1 MNLFQT
7 HANKVLVV
15 GDVMLDK
22 YLYGST
28 ERISPEAPVPIVK
41 IKSDDARAGGAAN
54 VGLNLSALKVQAE
67 VAGIVGRDSEGSV
80 LADLLH
86 SAKVSARFVISQDK
100 PTITK
105 LRIMSRHQQ
114 LLRLDQEEL
123 FSDQDAAALAEK
135 ALAESDAV
143 TVAVLSDYAKGSL
156 GAIRSLIDGFNQ
168 RDIPILVDPKGTDFS
183 RYRGATL
190 LTPNMSE
197 FEAVVGHCASEDI
210 VVQKAMALLA
220 ELDLKAL
227 LVTRSEKGM
236 TLFQPDKDPVYFA
249 ANAKAVFDV
258 TGAGDTVI
266 ATLAAGFAAGLNL
279 ERAVE
284 IANIAAGIAVSKL
297 GTDTVS
303 LAELNAEL
311 AHYSESDEQKVVSES
326 ALVQALVAARQ
337 RNEKIV
343 FTNGCFDILHPGHV
357 SYLAQAKKLGD
368 KLIVAVNSDASV
380 SRLKGPS
387 RPINH
392 LEHRMHVLGGLASV
406 DWVVPFEEDTPAR
419 IIAELVPDVLV
430 KGGDYKLEDIVGAD
444 TVLNA
449 GGEVKV
455 LNFEDGFSTTGII
468 EAAHQSSLKQ

>member
-1 MNLFQT
+1 MNLFETRQ
-7 HANKVLVV
+7 NKVLVV
-15 GDVMLDK
+15 GDMMLDK
-22 YLYGST
+22 YWYGST

-41 IKSDDARAGGAAN
+41 VKSNDTRAGGAAN
-54 VGLNLSALKVQAE
+54 VGLNLSALKVQAD
-67 VAGIVGRDSEGSV
+67 VVGIVGDDGEGKE
-80 LADLLH
+80 LADLLD
-86 SAKVSARFVISQDK
+86 KGQVTARFVQSADK

-114 LLRLDQEEL
+114 LLRLDQEET
-123 FSDQDAAALAEK
+123 FSAQDALALNDEALAQV
-135 ALAESDAV
+135 ASVA
-143 TVAVLSDYAKGSL
+143 VAVLSDYAKGSL
-156 GAIRSLIDGFNQ
+156 AAIHPLIETFRQ
-168 RDIPILVDPKGTDFS
+168 KKIPVLVDPKGTDFS

-197 FEAVVGHCASEDI
+197 FEAVVGACANEED
-210 VVQKAMALLA
+210 VVHKAMALLD
-220 ELDLKAL
+220 DLNLAAL

-236 TLFQPDKDPVYFA
+236 TLFQSEKDPVYFA

-266 ATLAAGFAAGLNL
+266 ATLAAGIAGGLGL
-279 ERAVE
+279 EHAVE

-311 AHYSESDEQKVVSES
+311 ANHSGLEQQKVISESSLIQSLK
-326 ALVQALVAARQ
+326 AAKQ

-357 SYLAQAKKLGD
+357 SYLSAARKLGD

-387 RPINH
+387 RPIND

-444 TVLNA
+444 TVISA

-468 EAAHQSSLKQ
+468 EAAHQSSLK

>member
-1 MNLFQT
+1 MNLFETRQ
-7 HANKVLVV
+7 NKVLVV

-22 YLYGST
+22 YWYGST

-41 IKSDDARAGGAAN
+41 VKSNDTRAGGAAN
-54 VGLNLSALKVQAE
+54 VGLNLSALKVQAD
-67 VAGIVGRDSEGSV
+67 VVGIVGDDGEGKE
-80 LADLLH
+80 LTDLLD
-86 SAKVSARFVISQDK
+86 KGQVTARFVQSADK

-114 LLRLDQEEL
+114 LLRLDQEET
-123 FSDQDAAALAEK
+123 FSSRDALALNDE
-135 ALAESDAV
+135 ALAQVDSVA
-143 TVAVLSDYAKGSL
+143 VAVLSDYAKGSL
-156 GAIRSLIDGFNQ
+156 SAIHPLIETFRQ
-168 RDIPILVDPKGTDFS
+168 RKIPVLVDPKGTDFS

-197 FEAVVGHCASEDI
+197 FEAVVGACANEED
-210 VVQKAMALLA
+210 VVHKAMTLLD
-220 ELDLKAL
+220 DLNLAAL

-236 TLFQPDKDPVYFA
+236 TLFQSEKDPVYFA

-266 ATLAAGFAAGLNL
+266 ATLAAGIAGGLGL
-279 ERAVE
+279 EHAVE

-311 AHYSESDEQKVVSES
+311 ANHSGLEQQKVISESSLIQSLK
-326 ALVQALVAARQ
+326 AAKQ

-357 SYLAQAKKLGD
+357 SYLSAARKLGD
-368 KLIVAVNSDASV
+368 KLVVAVNSDASV

-387 RPINH
+387 RPIND

-444 TVLNA
+444 TVISA

-468 EAAHQSSLKQ
+468 EAAHQSSLKR